1 MSADSLREF
10 WRHDPAYGPSI
21 DVYAMAAEIETLRTK
36 NADLTRRI
44 RTLAETV
51 VAVLGPHAT
60 HPTIRADYAALKAE
74 LETRTDG

>member
-1 MSADSLREF
+1 MNGDEM
-10 WRHDPAYGPSI
+10 DT
-21 DVYAMAAEIETLRTK
+21 AAEIARLRME
-36 NADLTRRI
+36 NADLTRRL

-51 VAVLGPHAT
+51 VTVLAPHAT